1 MTGSIGALYIIELC
15 EHIQSLHI
23 KYWHWHITIENCRCV
38 PDFLNSFLRM
48 KSSCLRFR
56 APSSFSPGSNLPVRS
71 TPVISEPSTSAFF
84 LLFLLFLLESPFFFS
99 LCLCFFW
106 RLELLGELGPGSI
119 PTDVCLQSIPT
130 ELLSR
135 GCCLPTESDVCCPPT
150 ESDVFWLSASLG
162 PSDTTTDCSGTS
174 HDPLFES
181 TNEISAWFRLF
192 FFFFGSE
199 VLLVLRNFLFEPANE
214 ILSLWSCDFSRDTCL
229 RFGTTSDP
237 VPANMALVS
246 VLPSEEL
253 ELREKSSER
262 SLDLKNRR
270 CLGSFSTLLVRNC
283 LNICLRRRRRRE
295 RDVNHHA
302 YKCTPVHKHTPM
314 INLLFNR
321 ARSKQS
327 IDSHLS
333 CLSNPPSSLPG
344 LQKEERKKNTMAGN
358 QIY

>member
-1 MTGSIGALYIIELC
+1 M
-15 EHIQSLHI
+15 
-23 KYWHWHITIENCRCV
+23 
-38 PDFLNSFLRM
+38 
-48 KSSCLRFR
+48 
-56 APSSFSPGSNLPVRS
+56 
-71 TPVISEPSTSAFF
+71 
-84 LLFLLFLLESPFFFS
+84 
-99 LCLCFFW
+99 
-106 RLELLGELGPGSI
+106 
-119 PTDVCLQSIPT
+119 
-130 ELLSR
+130 
-135 GCCLPTESDVCCPPT
+135 
-150 ESDVFWLSASLG
+150 
-162 PSDTTTDCSGTS
+162 
-174 HDPLFES
+174 
-181 TNEISAWFRLF
+181 
-192 FFFFGSE
+192 
-199 VLLVLRNFLFEPANE
+199 LRNFLFEPANE

-229 RFGTTSDP
+229 WFGTTSDP

-283 LNICLRRRRRRE
+283 LNICLRRRRE

-302 YKCTPVHKHTPM
+302 YKCTPAHKHTPM

-344 LQKEERKKNTMAGN
+344 LQKEERKKKYHGRQSNLLTGN
-358 QIY
+358 